1 MFIITS
7 NKSKNFSLKIIN
19 ANRYVSSFI
28 IFSKAK
34 YRISSVSD
42 LSFLNHFHPNS
53 MANTISDAGS
63 LHGGF
68 KSTQDF
74 LSTFGA
80 YFVKHVPREAHTG
93 QSS

>member
-1 MFIITS
+1 
-7 NKSKNFSLKIIN
+7 
-19 ANRYVSSFI
+19 
-28 IFSKAK
+28 
-34 YRISSVSD
+34 
-42 LSFLNHFHPNS
+42 

-93 QSS
+93 QSN

>member
-19 ANRYVSSFI
+19 ANI

-63 LHGGF
+63 LLGGF

-80 YFVKHVPREAHTG
+80 YFVKHVPMQAHTG